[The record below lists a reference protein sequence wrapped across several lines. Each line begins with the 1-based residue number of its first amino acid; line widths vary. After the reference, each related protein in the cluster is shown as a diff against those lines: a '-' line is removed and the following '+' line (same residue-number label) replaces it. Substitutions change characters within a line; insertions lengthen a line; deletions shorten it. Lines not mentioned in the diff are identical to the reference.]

1 MAIHRGHHRADEGR
15 PYLCVPME
23 EEVAGAVGETA
34 VCHQGHQAAGAYI
47 LCWLPTT
54 TYTNLFTP

>member
-1 MAIHRGHHRADEGR
+1 
-15 PYLCVPME
+15 ME